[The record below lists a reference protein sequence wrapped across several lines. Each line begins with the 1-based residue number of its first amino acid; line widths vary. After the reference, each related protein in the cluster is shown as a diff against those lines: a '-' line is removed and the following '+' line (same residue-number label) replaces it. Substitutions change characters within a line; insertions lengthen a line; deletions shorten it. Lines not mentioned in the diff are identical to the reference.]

1 MLSQELVPQMR
12 AIAETVYRLVRRDKS
27 QTAVHLISRMLSE
40 LELQQ
45 RGGGAPGLGSS
56 GLGSSLGSDAASG
69 LSSSLV
75 SGLAGGLTSGKDGQ
89 KDDREQR
96 AYLLNLRGVIHAQRG
111 QESQAL
117 LDLTQAS
124 ELSSSWPVPLYNLG
138 LLHKQARR
146 WREAQTVL
154 LSALACVRKQAG
166 RLSTTPALS
175 SSTGLSRAVL
185 WNLGLAQTA
194 LKQFDDA
201 RATWQACGI
210 SPPRG
215 AHADLGL
222 AQLSL
227 PTTGPYSVERVW
239 VQRLDPARAR
249 ILSVVRYGAPCQF
262 GDVVLCDNSAHNSS
276 FTDGLIGSDGD
287 EPEAEEGGGLLFLD
301 SLERA
306 GYALHV
312 VQGGPATP
320 TQAMTLTEK
329 LRENGLHIEVWSLTM
344 RLPGSPPP
352 PENTEERA
360 GTPLCAGLVLPAGPL
375 REAVPLGPIRIA
387 DGQVPDALVPNDAQR
402 TAEKAVSV
410 LNTAARELGL
420 SVFSPT
426 LMAAAGDELGAARHK
441 RALKRAASA

>member
-45 RGGGAPGLGSS
+45 RAAGPGSS
-56 GLGSSLGSDAASG
+56 GLGSAAAAMGSEANPG
-69 LSSSLV
+69 LPSSLV
-75 SGLAGGLTSGKDGQ
+75 SGLAGGLSSQ

-117 LDLTQAS
+117 LDLTQAH
-124 ELSSSWPVPLYNLG
+124 ELSASWPVPLYNLG

-146 WREAQTVL
+146 WSEAQSVL
-154 LSALACVRKQAG
+154 LQALQCVRKQAG

-194 LKQFDDA
+194 LKQTEEA
-201 RATWQACGI
+201 RATWQACGVA
-210 SPPRG
+210 PPRG

-287 EPEAEEGGGLLFLD
+287 EPETEEGGGLVFLD

-375 REAVPLGPIRIA
+375 REPMPLGPIRIA
-387 DGQVPDALVPNDAQR
+387 EGQVPDALVPNDAQR
-402 TAEKAVSV
+402 TAEKAVLV
-410 LNTAARELGL
+410 LNAAARELGL

-441 RALKRAASA
+441 RALKRAVSA

>member
-45 RGGGAPGLGSS
+45 RAQGPGG
-56 GLGSSLGSDAASG
+56 SLGPVSPGETAAALPSTSLAAGLASG
-69 LSSSLV
+69 LASN
-75 SGLAGGLTSGKDGQ
+75 Q

-111 QESQAL
+111 QEAQAL
-117 LDLTQAS
+117 VDLAQAH
-124 ELSSSWPVPLYNLG
+124 ELSANWPVPLYNLG

-146 WREAQTVL
+146 WSEALTVL
-154 LSALACVRKQAG
+154 TQALQCVRRQAG
-166 RLSTTPALS
+166 RLSSTPALS

-194 LKQFDDA
+194 LKQTEDA
-201 RATWQACGI
+201 RATWNACGV
-210 SPPRG
+210 SSPRG

-239 VQRLDPARAR
+239 VQRLDPVRAR

-262 GDVVLCDNSAHNSS
+262 GDVVLCDNSSHNSS

-287 EPEAEEGGGLLFLD
+287 ETESEEGSGLVFLD

-352 PENTEERA
+352 PESSDDRA

-375 REAVPLGPIRIA
+375 REPVPLGPLRIA
-387 DGQVPDALVPNDAQR
+387 DGQIPDALVPNDAQR
-402 TAEKAVSV
+402 TAEKAVVV
-410 LNTAARELGL
+410 LNTAARDLGL
-420 SVFSPT
+420 AIYAPT

-441 RALKRAASA
+441 RALKRASA

>member
-45 RGGGAPGLGSS
+45 RTPGGPGS
-56 GLGSSLGSDAASG
+56 SSLGSVGDA
-69 LSSSLV
+69 V
-75 SGLAGGLTSGKDGQ
+75 SGSASALPSGPAAPQ

-111 QESQAL
+111 QEAQAL
-117 LDLTQAS
+117 IDLTQAH

-146 WREAQTVL
+146 WSE
-154 LSALACVRKQAG
+154 ALAMLQQALQCVRRQAG
-166 RLSTTPALS
+166 RLSGNPALS

-194 LKQFDDA
+194 LKQTEEA
-201 RATWQACGI
+201 RATWQACGV
-210 SPPRG
+210 SSPRG
-215 AHADLGL
+215 AHTDLGL

-239 VQRLDPARAR
+239 VQRLDPVRAR

-276 FTDGLIGSDGD
+276 FTDGLIGSDGED
-287 EPEAEEGGGLLFLD
+287 TETEESSGLLFLD

-352 PENTEERA
+352 PEGSDDRA

-375 REAVPLGPIRIA
+375 REPVPLGPLRIA
-387 DGQVPDALVPNDAQR
+387 DGQIPDALVPNDAQR
-402 TAEKAVSV
+402 TAEKAVAV
-410 LNTAARELGL
+410 LNAAARDLGL
-420 SVFSPT
+420 SIFAPS